1 MPDDTKPA
9 KKPKYLHDG
18 IRLFRKE
25 GSPDRTDYV
34 RAWQEGRG
42 RNAEIV
48 VQVWVGKDKPEGEP
62 EGDWAMPAILGVP
75 AAVAQAVVQTKC

>member
-1 MPDDTKPA
+1 MSDTKPT
-9 KKPKYLHDG
+9 KKPKYIHDG

-48 VQVWVGKDKPEGEP
+48 VQVWIGKDKPDGEP
-62 EGDWAMPAILGVP
+62 DGDWAMPAILGVP
-75 AAVAQAVVQTKC
+75 AAVAQAVVQTA